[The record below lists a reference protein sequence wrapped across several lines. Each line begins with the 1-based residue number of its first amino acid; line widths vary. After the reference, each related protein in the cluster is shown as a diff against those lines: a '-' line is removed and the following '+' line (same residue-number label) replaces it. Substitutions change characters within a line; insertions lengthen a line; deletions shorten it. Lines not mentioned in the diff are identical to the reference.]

1 MRLELT
7 GRHVTITP
15 AIRKAVERRLA
26 RMARMLHDGIVSV
39 QVVIGRLKSRHQVE
53 MTLHAR
59 GEHFFHGAATGRDFA
74 AALGAAAEKLEH
86 QVQKLKSRWTE
97 RRRQVVSAAR
107 AGAPAAEQPRTRRT
121 AAMSIG
127 SDGEV
132 RIIRTR
138 RYAVKPMSVDE
149 AALEVSADQGA
160 FIVFRNAS
168 TDTVNVLFRR
178 PDGNLGLIEPE
189 P

>member
-1 MRLELT
+1 MST
-7 GRHVTITP
+7 
-15 AIRKAVERRLA
+15 
-26 RMARMLHDGIVSV
+26 
-39 QVVIGRLKSRHQVE
+39 
-53 MTLHAR
+53 
-59 GEHFFHGAATGRDFA
+59 
-74 AALGAAAEKLEH
+74 
-86 QVQKLKSRWTE
+86 
-97 RRRQVVSAAR
+97 AR
-107 AGAPAAEQPRTRRT
+107 AGAPTLAAEQPRARRT

-149 AALEVSADQGA
+149 AALEVSAVQGA